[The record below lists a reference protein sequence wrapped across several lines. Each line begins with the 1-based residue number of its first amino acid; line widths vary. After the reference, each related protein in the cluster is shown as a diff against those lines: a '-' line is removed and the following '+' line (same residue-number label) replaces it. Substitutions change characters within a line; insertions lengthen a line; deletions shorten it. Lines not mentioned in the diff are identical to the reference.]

1 MLNAVKRNE
10 AFEDR
15 FEETREERE
24 ERIELANKKRELLLK
39 FQQAQQNSNAS
50 HVAPTIH
57 NGNYNQHFYKVN
69 GLHDPEAEEREYQER
84 FKR

>member
-1 MLNAVKRNE
+1 MNAVKRNE

-39 FQQAQQNSNAS
+39 FQQ
-50 HVAPTIH
+50 T
-57 NGNYNQHFYKVN
+57 
-69 GLHDPEAEEREYQER
+69 
-84 FKR
+84 